1 MTIGE
6 KITKL
11 RISKNMSQ
19 ENLAQLLNVSRQA
32 VSRWEGGDSI
42 PHIDTLLQ
50 ICDIFGITSD
60 RLLREDVSI
69 RAARPCMLDI
79 DDENIVLKYFAA
91 DGFRGEANVELTSD
105 RAYRIGRF
113 LGWYYKR
120 NNLSGDPAYRPRI
133 VIGKDTRRSS
143 YMLESAVSC
152 GFAASGGDVSL
163 LHVTTIPSVSYI
175 VRQDNYDCGVMITA
189 SHNPYYDNGIKI
201 INGDGEKID
210 DKVAYLIEL
219 YLDANL
225 NALGVD
231 GIDLPL
237 ATRKDIGMVEDY
249 SSGRNRY
256 IGYLIS
262 MARHSFRSLKIGLDC
277 ANGSAWMIAKS
288 VFEALGA
295 QTYLINNTPD
305 GFNINQ
311 NAGSTHLEGLIR
323 LVANERLDVG
333 FAFDGD
339 ADRCLAIDE
348 RGNVV
353 DGDKILYL
361 LAKKFK
367 EEGSLY
373 KNTVVATSMSNSG
386 LVQALKEVGI
396 KIVTTDVGDRFVYLK
411 MLEGG
416 YTLGGEQSGH
426 IIMKKYATTGDGIL
440 TAIMVVEAMLENKAS
455 LSALTSEMKVL
466 PQKTKSIPVIDKKL
480 AINDAKVQEAYKM
493 VQRELGSKGRVLLR
507 QSRTQPV
514 LRITAE
520 CLSLEQCDEAI
531 AIIEAAILEGGYV
544 HE

>member
-19 ENLAQLLNVSRQA
+19 EKLAQLLNVSRQA

-79 DDENIVLKYFAA
+79 DDENIVLKYFAQ
-91 DGFRGEANVELTSD
+91 DGFRGEANVELTSE
-105 RAYRIGRF
+105 RAYKIGRF
-113 LGWYYKR
+113 IGWYFKR
-120 NNLSGDPAYRPRI
+120 NGLSGDPTYRPRV

-143 YMLESAVSC
+143 YMLECAVVS
-152 GFAASGGDVSL
+152 GIVASGGDVSL

-210 DKVAYLIEL
+210 DRIAFLIEQ
-219 YLDANL
+219 YIDGNL
-225 NALGVD
+225 NILGVE
-231 GIDLPL
+231 GSDLPV
-237 ATRKDIGMVEDY
+237 AIRKDIGMVQDY
-249 SSGRNRY
+249 FAGRNRY

-262 MARHSFRSLKIGLDC
+262 LAKHSFRSLKIGIDC

-295 QTYLINNTPD
+295 QTYIINNAPD
-305 GFNINQ
+305 GCNIND
-311 NAGSTHLEGLIR
+311 NAGSTHIEGLR
-323 LVANERLDVG
+323 KLVADERLDVG

-348 RGNVV
+348 RGHDV

-361 LAKKFK
+361 LAKQLKA
-367 EEGSLY
+367 EGVLY
-373 KNTVVATSMSNSG
+373 KNTIVTTSMSNSG
-386 LVQALKEVGI
+386 LAKALKEEGI
-396 KIVTTDVGDRFVYLK
+396 RIVTTDVGDRFVYER
-411 MLEGG
+411 MHADG
-416 YTLGGEQSGH
+416 YMLGGEQSGH
-426 IIMKKYATTGDGIL
+426 IIMRKYATTGDGIL
-440 TAIMVVEAMLENKAS
+440 TAIMVVEAMLENKAK
-455 LSALTSEMKVL
+455 LSALTADMKPF
-466 PQKTKSIPVIDKKL
+466 PQKTRSVPVIDKKL
-480 AINDAKVQEAYKM
+480 AINDPKVQEVYKK
-493 VQRELGSKGRVLLR
+493 VQRELGDKGHILLR

-520 CLSLEQCDEAI
+520 CATIEDCDAVIAKIETAI
-531 AIIEAAILEGGYV
+531 EEGGYI
-544 HE
+544 HA

>member
-1 MTIGE
+1 
-6 KITKL
+6 
-11 RISKNMSQ
+11 
-19 ENLAQLLNVSRQA
+19 
-32 VSRWEGGDSI
+32 
-42 PHIDTLLQ
+42 
-50 ICDIFGITSD
+50 
-60 RLLREDVSI
+60 
-69 RAARPCMLDI
+69 
-79 DDENIVLKYFAA
+79 
-91 DGFRGEANVELTSD
+91 
-105 RAYRIGRF
+105 
-113 LGWYYKR
+113 
-120 NNLSGDPAYRPRI
+120 
-133 VIGKDTRRSS
+133 
-143 YMLESAVSC
+143 MLECAVAC

-175 VRQDNYDCGVMITA
+175 VRQDNYDCGIMITA

-210 DKVAYLIEL
+210 DKIAYLIEL
-219 YLDANL
+219 YLDGNL
-225 NALGVD
+225 AALGVD
-231 GIDLPL
+231 GDDLPL

-277 ANGSAWMIAKS
+277 ANGSSWMIAKS

-295 QTYLINNTPD
+295 HTYLINNTPD

-386 LVQALKEVGI
+386 LAEALKEKGI
-396 KIVTTDVGDRFVYLK
+396 KIITTDVGDRFVYLK

-426 IIMKKYATTGDGIL
+426 IIMRKYATTGDGIL

-455 LSALTSEMKVL
+455 LSALTSEMKVM
-466 PQKTKSIPVIDKKL
+466 PQKTKSIPVIDKNL
-480 AINDAKVQEAYKM
+480 AINDTKVQEAYKM
-493 VQRELGSKGRVLLR
+493 AQRELGSKGRVLLR

-520 CLSLEQCDEAI
+520 CLSLDQCDEAV
-531 AIIEAAILEGGYV
+531 AKIEKAILEGGYV